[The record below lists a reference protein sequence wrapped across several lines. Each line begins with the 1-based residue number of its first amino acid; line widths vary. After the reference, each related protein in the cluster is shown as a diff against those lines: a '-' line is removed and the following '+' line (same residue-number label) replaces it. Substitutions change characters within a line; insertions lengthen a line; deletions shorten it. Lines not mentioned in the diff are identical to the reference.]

1 MTSSTLTKLPRLNA
15 PQLHHLPN
23 GLTIVAEQM
32 PIDAINL
39 NLWLNVG
46 SYLEPDAI
54 NGMAHFL
61 EHMIFKGTEQLQSG
75 EFERRIEQ
83 RGAITNAATS
93 QDYTHYYLTCA
104 PSDFMELAPLQ
115 MDVVLN
121 PLISNAAFERERLVV
136 LEEIRRSEDNPRR
149 RMFARMMEISFD
161 ESPYRRQVLG
171 PQEVILQLQPQQ
183 MRDFHSYWYQPESMT
198 AVVVGNLPVS
208 DLIDTVALAYG
219 NGNQRQKASN
229 QYQTKSYSEARFT
242 EVVRHSYTDESLQQ
256 ARLAMIW
263 RVPGL
268 NDLSKTYALDVLAA
282 ILGHGRTSRLVRDLR
297 EDKGLVSHI
306 GASNMNFKHQ
316 GIFYISA
323 QCPVENLETVENT
336 ILQHVRSLSTELV
349 SCSELARIS
358 SQVAKRFVFANES
371 PSDRASLYGYYKSLV
386 GALEPAFDYPVYI
399 QSQDSTHLMQAAEQY
414 LSTNAYGVVIMKP
427 D

>member
-115 MDVVLN
+115 MDV
-121 PLISNAAFERERLVV
+121 
-136 LEEIRRSEDNPRR
+136 
-149 RMFARMMEISFD
+149 
-161 ESPYRRQVLG
+161 Y
-171 PQEVILQLQPQQ
+171 
-183 MRDFHSYWYQPESMT
+183 
-198 AVVVGNLPVS
+198 
-208 DLIDTVALAYG
+208 
-219 NGNQRQKASN
+219 
-229 QYQTKSYSEARFT
+229 
-242 EVVRHSYTDESLQQ
+242 
-256 ARLAMIW
+256 
-263 RVPGL
+263 
-268 NDLSKTYALDVLAA
+268 
-282 ILGHGRTSRLVRDLR
+282 
-297 EDKGLVSHI
+297 
-306 GASNMNFKHQ
+306 
-316 GIFYISA
+316 
-323 QCPVENLETVENT
+323 
-336 ILQHVRSLSTELV
+336 
-349 SCSELARIS
+349 
-358 SQVAKRFVFANES
+358 
-371 PSDRASLYGYYKSLV
+371 
-386 GALEPAFDYPVYI
+386 
-399 QSQDSTHLMQAAEQY
+399 
-414 LSTNAYGVVIMKP
+414 
-427 D
+427 